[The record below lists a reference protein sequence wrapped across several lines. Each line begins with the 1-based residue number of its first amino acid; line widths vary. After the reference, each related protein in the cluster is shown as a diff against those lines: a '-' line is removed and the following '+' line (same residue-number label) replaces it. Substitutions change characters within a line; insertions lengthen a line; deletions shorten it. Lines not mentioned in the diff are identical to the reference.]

1 MIGLLLALAL
11 NANPGCEHP
20 ALSTLDDEAQV
31 SACRLL
37 ATPESTA
44 ALDRS
49 ALEAIY
55 SRRGFE
61 SARQRNTGAFQAF
74 LAQLRVWFESL
85 FESSVAETYS
95 NVTRVLV
102 LIVAIAVGTAVTLR
116 FLGRRRRKALETTT
130 REARAIAL
138 ELDDPSVHR
147 DRAQA
152 LLASD
157 PRAAIREGLL
167 SLLSSL
173 ERKRYARPDRVKTN
187 RELAAELPAR
197 GAPTELV
204 TAVAPLF
211 AWFDR
216 SFYSLE
222 AIAPEDA
229 RRFLDDVSRLT
240 VQP

>member
-1 MIGLLLALAL
+1 MEAVHGRLHQFRMRVTHGPDAGREAVSDG
-11 NANPGCEHP
+11 PE
-20 ALSTLDDEAQV
+20 LS
-31 SACRLL
+31 
-37 ATPESTA
+37 
-44 ALDRS
+44 
-49 ALEAIY
+49 
-55 SRRGFE
+55 
-61 SARQRNTGAFQAF
+61 
-74 LAQLRVWFESL
+74 
-85 FESSVAETYS
+85 
-95 NVTRVLV
+95 
-102 LIVAIAVGTAVTLR
+102 VGTAPTNQLVLS
-116 FLGRRRRKALETTT
+116 
-130 REARAIAL
+130 
-138 ELDDPSVHR
+138 DPTVSRNH
-147 DRAQA
+147 
-152 LLASD
+152 LAVLSD
-157 PRAAIREGLL
+157 PRAAIREALL

-240 VQP
+240 VES